1 MRILFVNKYHYVK
14 GGGETA
20 FFSQIE
26 LFNRMGHETV
36 SFSMKDEKNYPSK
49 DSKYF
54 VENID
59 YQNAGLIGKV
69 SNAFKIIYS
78 VEAKRKIGELIN
90 YSKPDIAH
98 LHVFQHQLSPSIIWE
113 LKKHGIP
120 IVHTIHDLKIICPNY
135 IMLTQGK
142 VCERCINGQFYNCAL
157 HKCSKDSLMNSIVLT
172 IEAYLHKFLKT
183 YSYVDAFISPSKFY
197 LTMLEKFNINRSKLF
212 YAPNF
217 LDVNEFKPMYNTDED
232 YIIYF
237 GRLSEV
243 KGIFTLVDAVS
254 KLPQIKLV
262 IVGTGSMESLLKEK
276 IESLSLAERIKIVGY
291 KSGNE
296 LYDLIKRSKFVVLP
310 SEWYENAPYSVLEA
324 MALGKP
330 IIGSRIGGIP
340 EMVNDGI
347 NGCLFE
353 PSNAED
359 MASKIDLLYSNKQL
373 IKKMGQESRR
383 IVEQLYSS
391 GKYYEQV
398 KDIYSNL
405 LNKKRT

>member
-1 MRILFVNKYHYVK
+1 LRILFVNKYHYVK